1 MCLYVLSSVLYC
13 PLRCPHKDDVR
24 FVLTSSCLK
33 EGSCLA
39 WVVCVCLRMVVSNK
53 CCVVFLLCLS
63 SSCEPYV
70 KRFFWVVHF
79 WLPGQCSLTF
89 MNMNFPC

>member
-1 MCLYVLSSVLYC
+1 MCLYVLSSVFYC

-24 FVLTSSCLK
+24 FVLSSSCLK

-39 WVVCVCLRMVVSNK
+39 WVLFVCLCMVVSNK
-53 CCVVFLLCLS
+53 YCVVFLFCLS

-70 KRFFWVVHF
+70 ACVSVLSIFL
-79 WLPGQCSLTF
+79 LPRQCSLTF
-89 MNMNFPC
+89 INMNFPR